1 MVTTQYWSPLQ
12 ENFEKH
18 NWEEVSKK
26 HCKSTAKHSHTVLVK
41 TENNNHCT
49 RELVGEVIRQLQAV
63 HGIGHDK
70 LNTTHVKEAMYE
82 NWTKDPFGGGYHN
95 WKSGYDIEEVMKA
108 VRRPWKQHNIFIVG
122 EAFSNLTGWVEGA
135 FQTAEHVVQEEYKV
149 SPFVPG
155 YYIGY

>member
-70 LNTTHVKEAMYE
+70 LNTTHVKEAMY
-82 NWTKDPFGGGYHN
+82 
-95 WKSGYDIEEVMKA
+95 
-108 VRRPWKQHNIFIVG
+108 
-122 EAFSNLTGWVEGA
+122 
-135 FQTAEHVVQEEYKV
+135 
-149 SPFVPG
+149 
-155 YYIGY
+155 